1 MFFHG
6 QRKTKSRAAHM
17 NKTEIDYTKAMIA
30 STIFKFLPISLNDE
44 EREQIANANFT
55 QQCDVEDITYD
66 VVNTIR
72 EDDSNIALTLSIPND
87 FNNILLQTILK
98 DTFAALLHCIIKK
111 DTIIFVLMNLV
122 AKGNVSVLFYPLSKI
137 PSINLTLNTSII
149 DATTDF
155 AVYIGLDK
163 SKFKNN
169 ISDTKS
175 SKSCGSNFKYR
186 LSVTNKDMS
195 PFYKT
200 THLNISHNST
210 FSSNMKAQDT
220 SCVSDEDIARIIE
233 LDNEYVEYMN
243 DINHEEIVFGPDI
256 KQLINNIK
264 IRQFKTFTYSRQGP
278 MTTCFISDD
287 KGDKTDIKEIKR
299 QSQFKQLDGRDD
311 INVVIDISSMNS
323 PSMYDGIKILISP
336 DQKKIYW
343 SFTKQDV
350 VVRYYYILDNMMTGD
365 AIYVPPIK
373 EEDLNGVSLDW

>member
-1 MFFHG
+1 MFFHE
-6 QRKTKSRAAHM
+6 KPKVSHM

-30 STIFKFLPISLNDE
+30 STIFKFLPINLNDE
-44 EREQIANANFT
+44 EKEEIAKTNLT
-55 QQCDVEDITYD
+55 QQFDVEEITYD
-66 VVNTIR
+66 VVSTIR
-72 EDDSNIALTLSIPND
+72 EEDSDIALTLSIPSD

-122 AKGNVSVLFYPLSKI
+122 ARGNVSVLFYPLSKI

-186 LSVTNKDMS
+186 LCVTNRDMS

-200 THLNISHNST
+200 THLNISHNSI

-220 SCVSDEDIARIIE
+220 SCVSDEDIARIIA
-233 LDNEYVEYMN
+233 LDEEYIEFMN
-243 DINHEEIVFGPDI
+243 DVNHEEIMFDADI

-264 IRQFKTFTYSRQGP
+264 IRQFKTFTYTRQGP

-299 QSQFKQLDGRDD
+299 QSTFTQLDGKDD
-311 INVVIDISSMNS
+311 INVVVDISCMNS

-343 SFTKQDV
+343 AFTKQDV
-350 VVRYYYILDNMMTGD
+350 VVRYYYILDNLMSGD
-365 AIYVPPIK
+365 SIYIPPIN
-373 EEDLNGVSLDW
+373 EEELKGVSLDW